1 MNLYKH
7 QQDSS
12 KGMINYDL
20 PFEGSFKDYYKWIL
34 NDYNSYEK
42 TKFDLLTLKNTKYL
56 VYRFN
61 DMLKSTGQPMI
72 KIRNS
77 KVTDDY
83 LAAEEIQNQN
93 WQNFIEQVIEVCK
106 SKEIG
111 SAIRKSEDFLLTTV
125 ENVTM
130 AKKSHEIFCNIVQRN
145 FYSTMQQLSVD
156 EQNEIRDD
164 FLRENVWWEEVTS

>member
-1 MNLYKH
+1 MRKEILENNNLKIHIENGNIYYKNEDTNESILKFIKN
-7 QQDSS
+7 QQGSS

-56 VYRFN
+56 VYCFN

-72 KIRNS
+72 KIRHR
-77 KVTDDY
+77 KVTDDC

-93 WQNFIEQVIEVCK
+93 WQYFIKRVIEVCK
-106 SKEIG
+106 SEEIG
-111 SAIRKSEDFLLTTV
+111 STMKKSEDFCLL
-125 ENVTM
+125 
-130 AKKSHEIFCNIVQRN
+130 R
-145 FYSTMQQLSVD
+145 
-156 EQNEIRDD
+156 
-164 FLRENVWWEEVTS
+164 LRMWLWQKNLMKAFII